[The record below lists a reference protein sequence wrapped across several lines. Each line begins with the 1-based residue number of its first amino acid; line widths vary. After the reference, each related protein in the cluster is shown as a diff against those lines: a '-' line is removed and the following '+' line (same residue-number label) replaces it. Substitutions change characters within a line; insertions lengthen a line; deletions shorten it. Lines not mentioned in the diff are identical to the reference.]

1 MHTSHLCGK
10 YLLFLVWFIISV
22 WVSDLGQDVILVL
35 EYVVA
40 DAGKVR
46 VLEIGIEILPLS
58 AYVSPRLNARH
69 TTLTTP

>member
-1 MHTSHLCGK
+1 MHTSRLRGK
-10 YLLFLVWFIISV
+10 CSLFLVWFILSV
-22 WVSDLGQDVILVL
+22 GVSNLGQDVILVL

-40 DAGKVR
+40 DASKVR
-46 VLEIGIEILPLS
+46 VLEVGIEILLLS

>member
-58 AYVSPRLNARH
+58 AYVFSQ
-69 TTLTTP
+69 TQC